1 MPMKK
6 LLILFLCLLLSLPAV
21 SLAEEEKVLNL
32 FTWEL
37 YVDDQTI
44 ADFEQATGIQ
54 IRYATFDSNESMLA
68 KLQLSGEAYDVIIA
82 SDFVINIAR
91 KAGLLQKLDHSLLPH
106 AAGLSPAMLNQYFD
120 PDNEYTIPYVAG
132 TPLIV
137 YNPDY
142 VDIEITGYES
152 LWDESLRD
160 SVVVMD
166 DARNIVGIT
175 LKTMG
180 QSFNVT
186 DDALL
191 AQAAERLAAL
201 RPNIRAFNSDTP
213 YVDLLS
219 GECAVAYMFTPY
231 AVMALEENPDLR
243 IVYPKEGVGFGID
256 AAFIPANAPHPEN
269 AHRFLDFLLQ
279 PAIAAQVAEAQLFV
293 CPVQAAYEYIPE
305 ALQTNPAIHVPDA
318 LLENAE
324 FIMDVGEYETKF
336 QNIWT
341 DFKLLGK

>member
-1 MPMKK
+1 MKK
-6 LLILFLCLLLSLPAV
+6 LLVLILALMLALPVFAV
-21 SLAEEEKVLNL
+21 AEEEKVLNL

-44 ADFEQATGIQ
+44 ADFEAATGIK
-54 IRYATFDSNESMLA
+54 INYATFDTNEAMLA
-68 KLQLSGEAYDVIIA
+68 KLQLSNESYDLVIA

-91 KAGLLQKLDHSLLPH
+91 KAGLLQKLNFDLIPN
-106 AAGLSPAMLNQYFD
+106 AAGLTPGMLSQYFD
-120 PDNEYTIPYVAG
+120 PDNEYTVPYVAG

-186 DDALL
+186 DDAIL
-191 AQAAERLAAL
+191 AQAAEKLNQL
-201 RPNIRAFNSDTP
+201 RPNIRVFNSDTP

-219 GECAVAYMFTPY
+219 GECAVGYMFTPY
-231 AVMALEENPDLR
+231 AVMALDENPDLK
-243 IVYPKEGVGFGID
+243 IVYPEEGVGFGID
-256 AAFIPANAPHPEN
+256 ALFIPANAKHPEN
-269 AHRFLDFLLQ
+269 ANLFINFLLD
-279 PAIAAQVAEAQLFV
+279 PKIAAQVAEAQLFA

-305 ALQTNPAIHVPDA
+305 ALQNNPAIKIPDE
-318 LLENAE
+318 LLKDAE
-324 FIMDVGEYETKF
+324 FIVDVGEYETKF

>member
-1 MPMKK
+1 MKK
-6 LLILFLCLLLSLPAV
+6 LLIVFLCLLLSLPAI
-21 SLAEEEKVLNL
+21 SIAEEEKVLNL

-44 ADFEQATGIQ
+44 ADFEAATGIK
-54 IRYATFDSNESMLA
+54 INYATFDTNEGMLA
-68 KLQLSGEAYDVIIA
+68 KLQLSNESYDVVIA

-91 KAGLLQKLDHSLLPH
+91 KAGLLQKLNYDLIPN
-106 AAGLSPAMLNQYFD
+106 AAGLNPGMLNQYFD
-120 PDNEYTIPYVAG
+120 PENEYTVPYVAG

-137 YNPDY
+137 YNPDF

-186 DDALL
+186 DDEIL
-191 AQAAERLAAL
+191 AQAAEKLAKL

-219 GECAVAYMFTPY
+219 MECTVAYMFTPY
-231 AVMALEENPDLR
+231 ALIAMDENPDLK
-243 IVYPKEGVGFGID
+243 IVYPEEGVGFGID
-256 AAFIPANAPHPEN
+256 AAFIPANAQHPEN
-269 AHRFLDFLLQ
+269 ANLFINFLLDPQ
-279 PAIAAQVAEAQLFV
+279 IAAQVAQAQYFV

-305 ALQTNPAIHVPDA
+305 ALRNNPALNIPDE
-318 LLENAE
+318 LLKDAE
-324 FIMDVGEYETKF
+324 FIVDVGDYETKF

-341 DFKLLGK
+341 DFKLLEK